1 MSATPI
7 ESLPKRAWLMVGL
20 LWFVALLNYLDR
32 LILITMRTSIKASIT
47 MTEAEFGLLT
57 TVFLVTYGLL
67 SPLGGYLADRL
78 NRSRVIIFSLFAWS
92 ALTWMTGHAKSF
104 HELLIYRS
112 LMGISEACYFPAA
125 AALLMDYHRNA
136 TRSLA
141 NGIHLS
147 GVMVGS
153 ALGGLGGWIADQQ
166 DWTFV
171 FKFFGLAGVI
181 YSLVLLVLL
190 RDRPAAAREPG
201 TIMAPPAQVKLGAA
215 LVSLFSQRS
224 FVLALA
230 FWGLLG
236 IASWAIAGWLPT
248 YLHEQFGM
256 TQGRA
261 GLTAL
266 GYIYSSSLIGMVLGG
281 FWADRWSLRSPRG
294 RVWVGVI
301 GLLVA
306 VPGVLMLANL
316 PVLGLVLTGMVI
328 YGFTRPFPDANMTP
342 ILAQVVDRR
351 YLATGVGVINM
362 FAVIAGGLTIYA
374 GGALRDAH
382 INITNVFNFGAVV
395 LLLCAF
401 LLWLISPRDHPSNS
415 QP

>member
-1 MSATPI
+1 MSVSI
-7 ESLPKRAWLMVGL
+7 EPLPNRAWLMVGL

-32 LILITMRTSIKASIT
+32 LILITMRTSIKASIP
-47 MTEAEFGLLT
+47 MTEAQFGLLT

-67 SPLGGYLADRL
+67 SPLGGFLADRL

-92 ALTWMTGHAKSF
+92 ALTWLTGHAKSF
-104 HELLIYRS
+104 HELVVFRS

-125 AALLMDYHRNA
+125 AGLLMDYHRSA

-171 FKFFGLAGVI
+171 FKLFGVAGVG

-190 RDRPAAAREPG
+190 RDRPATATGPAAAV
-201 TIMAPPAQVKLGAA
+201 APPPPRVKLGEA
-215 LVSLFSQRS
+215 LVSLFSERS
-224 FVLALA
+224 FVLAMC

-236 IASWAIAGWLPT
+236 IASWSIAGWLPA
-248 YLHEQFGM
+248 YLHEQFGL

-266 GYIYSSSLIGMVLGG
+266 GYIYSSSLIGMILGG
-281 FWADRWSLRSPRG
+281 VWGDRWSLRSSRG
-294 RVWVGVI
+294 RVWVGVV

-306 VPGVLMLANL
+306 APGVLMLANL
-316 PVLGLVLTGMVI
+316 PILGLVLVGMVI
-328 YGFTRPFPDANMTP
+328 YGLTRPFPDANMTP

-351 YLATGVGVINM
+351 YLATAVGVINM
-362 FAVIAGGLTIYA
+362 FAVFAGGLTIYA
-374 GGALRDAH
+374 GGVLRDAH
-382 INITNVFNFGAVV
+382 VNISRVFTFGACV

-415 QP
+415 PQ